1 MSIKQLNLIFFSFG
15 SWCWNSGSATGRH
28 SSLSYT
34 SSQPSISGVWLG
46 PPKPEF
52 NSCWV
57 YKVTLSS
64 QPDRG
69 LCRALL
75 SATVGF
81 GRGARG
87 GVARGA
93 VPARLPALRSV
104 HSALGS
110 TCRSRHH
117 LSLYYGAGRGQPGSH
132 RPVPG
137 AGPRPSGAQPADPAG
152 PARSAVPGRAAGGG
166 RAGGARGPGGESV
179 PELRA
184 RGDLRRPEGD
194 CLSAPCSSWRS

>member
-1 MSIKQLNLIFFSFG
+1 MNTIRKVSHCEYKTAQFNFFSFG
-15 SWCWNSGSATGRH
+15 SWCWNSGSATGRY

-69 LCRALL
+69 LCHALR

-110 TCRSRHH
+110 TCRSIAPPSEPV
-117 LSLYYGAGRGQPGSH
+117 LWS
-132 RPVPG
+132 RPRTTWEPPSS
-137 AGPRPSGAQPADPAG
+137 PRS
-152 PARSAVPGRAAGGG
+152 RSAPQRGAACGSCWACEERCPRTCGG
-166 RAGGARGPGGESV
+166 RRPRWRRS
-179 PELRA
+179 RA
-184 RGDLRRPEGD
+184 R
-194 CLSAPCSSWRS
+194 W